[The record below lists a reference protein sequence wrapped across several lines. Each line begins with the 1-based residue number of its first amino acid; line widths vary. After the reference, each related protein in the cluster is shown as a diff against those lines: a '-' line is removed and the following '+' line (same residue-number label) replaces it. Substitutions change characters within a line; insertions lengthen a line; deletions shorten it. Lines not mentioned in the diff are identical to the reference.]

1 MALSQEFK
9 ESLEAILSREG
20 KDSPMTIFQ
29 NGMKLMKYHQMS
41 YEQHVHP
48 SQTLTHT
55 ENRSGLMLDCQ
66 KVHSNIISIFT
77 KKYFSS

>member
-20 KDSPMTIFQ
+20 KDSPLTIFQ
-29 NGMKLMKYHQMS
+29 NHIKLMKSHQIS

-48 SQTLTHT
+48 SLTLTHT

-66 KVHSNIISIFT
+66 RVHNNIVPIFKGVLT
-77 KKYFSS
+77 